1 MFNLYKVIKVNFSLE
16 QYIWLQNSIP
26 LWFVMFHHDQ
36 MQDAVEDLL
45 AEIRILSHIS
55 HPRLV
60 PLVGACL
67 EESQVAMV
75 TELQTGG
82 NLHHALHVRKVD
94 FTRVQHYQIA
104 IEFLEGVR
112 YLHALAAPSAALGL
126 EVHEFGAR
134 CGISACQDLCLGIIE
149 LREER
154 QAECCILVNMI
165 AAHGSTSRLKRPQA
179 LS

>member
-1 MFNLYKVIKVNFSLE
+1 MIRYV
-16 QYIWLQNSIP
+16 P
-26 LWFVMFHHDQ
+26 HDQ

-112 YLHALAAPSAALGL
+112 YLHALQPPVLHLDLKSMNLVLDAEFQHVKICALVSSL
-126 EVHEFGAR
+126 N
-134 CGISACQDLCLGIIE
+134 CGKGV
-149 LREER
+149 R
-154 QAECCILVNMI
+154 QNVVFW
-165 AAHGSTSRLKRPQA
+165 
-179 LS
+179 

>member
-1 MFNLYKVIKVNFSLE
+1 MCRRVAV
-16 QYIWLQNSIP
+16 P
-26 LWFVMFHHDQ
+26 HDL
-36 MQDAVEDLL
+36 QDAVEDLL
-45 AEIRILSHIS
+45 GEIRILSHIS

-75 TELQTGG
+75 TELATGG

-112 YLHALAAPSAALGL
+112 YLHALQPPVLHLDLKSMNLVLDA
-126 EVHEFGAR
+126 EFQHVKI
-134 CGISACQDLCLGIIE
+134 CT
-149 LREER
+149 
-154 QAECCILVNMI
+154 LVVVGDVE
-165 AAHGSTSRLKRPQA
+165 AKFCQA
-179 LS
+179 LRRHFWKHDTLQSTVCI

>member
-1 MFNLYKVIKVNFSLE
+1 MCRRVAEFYSARGCYV
-16 QYIWLQNSIP
+16 P
-26 LWFVMFHHDQ
+26 HDL
-36 MQDAVEDLL
+36 QDAVEDLL
-45 AEIRILSHIS
+45 GEIRILSHIS

-75 TELQTGG
+75 TELATGG

-112 YLHALAAPSAALGL
+112 YLHALQPPVLHLDLKSMNLVLDAEFQHVKICALVSLNNGKNVRQLLAMLKPS
-126 EVHEFGAR
+126 FAR
-134 CGISACQDLCLGIIE
+134 L
-149 LREER
+149 
-154 QAECCILVNMI
+154 
-165 AAHGSTSRLKRPQA
+165 
-179 LS
+179 